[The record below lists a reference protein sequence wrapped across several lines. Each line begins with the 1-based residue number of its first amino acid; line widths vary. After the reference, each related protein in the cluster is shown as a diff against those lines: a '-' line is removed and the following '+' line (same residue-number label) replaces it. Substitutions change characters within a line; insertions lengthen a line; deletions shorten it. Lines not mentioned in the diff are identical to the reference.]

1 MLQQRLTTAGWY
13 IQLSQDSL
21 NCLNCSEL
29 WAEQLHSD
37 YFNRRAVLV
46 WSFRRFYF
54 SLSWQVQL
62 VLKVSPWAIGQAPNN
77 SSVHSL
83 PQQTIILLG
92 TARAAPARQG
102 MQGRKLLEKGNCWG
116 REEKQK
122 HQGRILKQ
130 PFLQPGSKHPLRS
143 WLYLHHLI
151 QILHALK
158 SYCTFFLWKQKSQQ
172 LKQNREWE
180 NPKIE
185 IITNQRRGLYMGWWS
200 HWPALPSNFSSC
212 QLWWVLYF

>member
-1 MLQQRLTTAGWY
+1 MLQQRLTTTGWY
-13 IQLSQDSL
+13 IQPSQDSL

-29 WAEQLHSD
+29 WAEQRHSD
-37 YFNRRAVLV
+37 YSSGRMC
-46 WSFRRFYF
+46 SFDPSTGSAFH
-54 SLSWQVQL
+54 LSWQVQL
-62 VLKVSPWAIGQAPNN
+62 VLKVSPWATGRAPNN

-92 TARAAPARQG
+92 TEEQSLEDKERKAKDYWRKETAGERGKTKAPRKNFETTFSPARIQASSL
-102 MQGRKLLEKGNCWG
+102 QLALFTSSNSDSTCFEVLL
-116 REEKQK
+116 
-122 HQGRILKQ
+122 H
-130 PFLQPGSKHPLRS
+130 
-143 WLYLHHLI
+143 
-151 QILHALK
+151 
-158 SYCTFFLWKQKSQQ
+158 FFLWEQKSQQ